1 MKQIMVIQSSSNAN
15 NTLLV
20 LRGWS
25 FAVAFFGTFT
35 TCRAWMSTTIII
47 DRMTGY
53 RYASTYRIQDQDQ
66 FNQLTRRNKKLF
78 STPFELDY
86 YEDSENPFGSNGSIQ
101 SKYSSSL
108 ACPPDTKLVIG
119 LNKYTHDTSLC
130 AADAKTGKV
139 LFAITKERLSRK
151 KHDAGN
157 VASIVEVCLDV
168 LDLDYDDAI
177 EKVVMNNH
185 HHRILPFEKD
195 HRHLQ
200 WEIGLGINGGIEGDE
215 YGDEYNLLNAAG
227 DERIELSHHLAH
239 AYSTA
244 TQSPFETGMV
254 VVMDGM
260 GESYR
265 TMQHARKTKDPTYV
279 SDLNFQTLNDNG
291 SEVSDDFYFDCIP
304 SNLAE
309 QAQSTPFDWR
319 EAESVYVYEKK
330 ADTIDLR
337 PIFKRF
343 TPEHSPPTLYNH
355 GFENMDSV
363 GALYSRVSSHI
374 FGDWNA
380 CGKVMGLAP
389 WIVHSWKEKD
399 SSLLSK
405 KESVEVKPSEESRR
419 ILWGSLYSEEDEKK
433 FQQNK
438 DVVSGL
444 PLIARMDSDLFD
456 GKGNMIHQRRYDFD
470 DSDENRKNSVNEQE
484 DKKDNGA
491 RLPSKVAL
499 EAISLAH
506 RIQVDLEDILIDF
519 VSHFQETT
527 GEENLCIAG
536 GIGLNSV
543 LNGRLSRELGFK
555 NVFISPYPGDEG
567 IAVGCCAYGLFGNEG
582 LDNMTKEATKESD
595 VANID
600 ERRPPIWKSPISPYL
615 GPDPSEMAIKVAI
628 DAASPWLEIDT
639 IRDEGT
645 RLDMIAQEIEIGGV
659 VAWFHGRSEFGPR
672 ALGHRSI
679 LADPRKKGIV
689 RFINQHVKKRESF
702 RPFAPSVL
710 VEHVSEWFEF
720 EGNKEDDNNFSPYMS
735 LTALVKKEKRKR
747 IPAVTHVDG
756 SSRLQ
761 TVTPEAEP
769 LYHKLITKFFELTGV
784 PMVLNTSFNTLPGE
798 PIVESPQDAI
808 RSFLCS
814 MGSIEMLVM
823 GDYVIKRKQADVRA
837 LLGETDKGEQEF
849 LVEPTCPKR
858 AGPTTFETTFEAD
871 GEEVESSSVI
881 TTTRVRMPQR
891 PMHSD
896 KGGAWFYLLD
906 ELEGELLSISDGN
919 VTLNDIVKQ
928 YTAVERRE
936 DDDGLSN
943 ERLEETQVLLQNIVH
958 RLVRLY
964 ENTLIS
970 W

>member
-1 MKQIMVIQSSSNAN
+1 M
-15 NTLLV
+15 
-20 LRGWS
+20 
-25 FAVAFFGTFT
+25 
-35 TCRAWMSTTIII
+35 
-47 DRMTGY
+47 
-53 RYASTYRIQDQDQ
+53 
-66 FNQLTRRNKKLF
+66 
-78 STPFELDY
+78 DY
-86 YEDSENPFGSNGSIQ
+86 YEDAENPFGSESSSSANSE
-101 SKYSSSL
+101 YSSKL

-157 VASIVEVCLDV
+157 VASMVELCLDV

-185 HHRILPFEKD
+185 HHRILPLEKD
-195 HRHLQ
+195 HRHLE
-200 WEIGLGINGGIEGDE
+200 WEVGLGINGGTEGDE
-215 YGDEYNLLNAAG
+215 YNDEYNLLTVAG
-227 DERIELSHHLAH
+227 DKRIELSHHLAH

-265 TMQHARKTKDPTYV
+265 TMLHAKKSNDPTYV
-279 SDLNFQTLNDNG
+279 SDLNFPTPDNNND
-291 SEVSDDFYFDCIP
+291 FPFDCIP

-309 QAQSTPFDWR
+309 QAQSTPYDWR
-319 EAESVYVYEKK
+319 EAETVYLFEKK
-330 ADTIDLR
+330 TDTINLR

-343 TPEHSPPTLYNH
+343 TPERSPPTLYNH

-363 GALYSRVSSHI
+363 GALYSRASSHI

-389 WIVHSWKEKD
+389 WMNHSWEEKD
-399 SSLLSK
+399 TSLLSE
-405 KESVEVKPSEESRR
+405 KEPVEVKPPEETRR
-419 ILWGSLYSEEDEKK
+419 ILMGSLYSEDDEKK
-433 FQQNK
+433 FQQNQ
-438 DVVSGL
+438 DVISGM

-456 GKGNMIHQRRYDFD
+456 GKGDLIPNRRYDFD
-470 DSDENRKNSVNEQE
+470 DSDENSRSNGNEQE
-484 DKKDNGA
+484 DGEDNDA
-491 RLPSKVAL
+491 RLPTKVAL

-506 RIQVDLEDILIDF
+506 RIQVDLEDIVIDF
-519 VSHFQETT
+519 VRHFQETT
-527 GEENLCIAG
+527 DEDNLCIAG
-536 GIGLNSV
+536 GVGLNSV

-555 NVFISPYPGDEG
+555 NTFISPYPGDDG
-567 IAVGCCAYGLFGNEG
+567 IAVGCCAYGLFGNES
-582 LDNMTKEATKESD
+582 LDKMREEGKIENDDNDIEEQ
-595 VANID
+595 
-600 ERRPPIWKSPISPYL
+600 RPPIWKSPISPYL
-615 GPDPSEMAIKVAI
+615 GPDPSEFAMKIAI
-628 DAASPWLEIDT
+628 DAASPWLEVDT
-639 IRDEGT
+639 VRDEGT
-645 RLDMIAQEIEIGGV
+645 RLDMVAQEIEIGGV
-659 VAWFHGRSEFGPR
+659 VAWFHGRSEMGPR

-679 LADPRKKGIV
+679 LADPRKKGLV
-689 RFINQHVKKRESF
+689 RFINQQVKKRESF

-710 VEHVSEWFEF
+710 AEHASEWFDVD
-720 EGNKEDDNNFSPYMS
+720 GNNEDEINFSPYMS
-735 LTALVKKEKRKR
+735 QTAMVKKEKRAR

-761 TVTPEAEP
+761 TVTREAEP
-769 LYHKLITKFFELTGV
+769 LYHKLITKFFEMTGV

-798 PIVESPQDAI
+798 PIVESPEDAI

-823 GDYVIKRKQADVRA
+823 GDYIIKRKQADVRA
-837 LLGETDKGEQEF
+837 LLGETDKGENNF
-849 LVEPTCPKR
+849 LVEPSCPKR

-871 GEEVESSSVI
+871 EEDIESMI

-891 PMHSD
+891 PMHSE
-896 KGGAWFYLLD
+896 KGGQWFYLLD
-906 ELEGELLSISDGN
+906 ELEGELLSVSDGN
-919 VTLNDIVKQ
+919 VTLNDIVAQ
-928 YTAVERRE
+928 YTAVEE
-936 DDDGLSN
+936 GDDDDGLSK
-943 ERLEETQVLLQNIVH
+943 ERLEQTQMLLQNVVH

>member
-1 MKQIMVIQSSSNAN
+1 MASQRGSSSP
-15 NTLLV
+15 NTNSTVLLW
-20 LRGWS
+20 GCS
-25 FAVAFFGTFT
+25 FIIALVGRCAT
-35 TCRAWMSTTIII
+35 TCHALTTTSIIG
-47 DRMTGY
+47 TTTTTNQCY
-53 RYASTYRIQDQDQ
+53 RRTPPPHH
-66 FNQLTRRNKKLF
+66 RNNNKLF
-78 STPFELDY
+78 STPFEMDY
-86 YEDSENPFGSNGSIQ
+86 YEDAENPFGSESSSSANSE
-101 SKYSSSL
+101 YSSKL

-157 VASIVEVCLDV
+157 VASMVELCLDV

-185 HHRILPFEKD
+185 HHRILPLEKD
-195 HRHLQ
+195 HRHLE
-200 WEIGLGINGGIEGDE
+200 WEVGLGINGGTEGDE
-215 YGDEYNLLNAAG
+215 YNDEYNLLTVAG
-227 DERIELSHHLAH
+227 DKRIELSHHLAH

-265 TMQHARKTKDPTYV
+265 TMLHAKKSNDPTYV
-279 SDLNFQTLNDNG
+279 SDLNFPTSDNNND
-291 SEVSDDFYFDCIP
+291 FPFDCIP

-309 QAQSTPFDWR
+309 QAQSTPYDWR
-319 EAESVYVYEKK
+319 EAETVYLFEKK
-330 ADTIDLR
+330 TDTINLR

-343 TPEHSPPTLYNH
+343 TPERSPPTLYNH

-363 GALYSRVSSHI
+363 GALYSRASSHI

-389 WIVHSWKEKD
+389 WMNHSWEEKD
-399 SSLLSK
+399 TSLLSE
-405 KESVEVKPSEESRR
+405 KEPVEVKPSEETRR
-419 ILWGSLYSEEDEKK
+419 ILMGSLYSEDDEKK
-433 FQQNK
+433 FQQNQ
-438 DVVSGL
+438 DVISGM

-456 GKGNMIHQRRYDFD
+456 GKGDLIPNRRYDFD
-470 DSDENRKNSVNEQE
+470 DSDENSRSNGNEQE
-484 DKKDNGA
+484 DGEDNDA
-491 RLPSKVAL
+491 RLPTKVAL

-506 RIQVDLEDILIDF
+506 RIQVDLEDIVIDF
-519 VSHFQETT
+519 VRHFQETT
-527 GEENLCIAG
+527 DEDNLCIAG
-536 GIGLNSV
+536 GVGLNSV

-555 NVFISPYPGDEG
+555 NTFISPYPGDDG
-567 IAVGCCAYGLFGNEG
+567 IAVGCCAYGLFGNES
-582 LDNMTKEATKESD
+582 LDKMREGGKIENDDNDIEEQ
-595 VANID
+595 
-600 ERRPPIWKSPISPYL
+600 RPPIWKSPISPYL
-615 GPDPSEMAIKVAI
+615 GPDPSEMAMKIAI
-628 DAASPWLEIDT
+628 DAASPWLEVDT
-639 IRDEGT
+639 VRDEGT
-645 RLDMIAQEIEIGGV
+645 RLDMVAQEIEIGGV
-659 VAWFHGRSEFGPR
+659 VAWFHGRSEMGPR

-679 LADPRKKGIV
+679 LADPRKKGLV
-689 RFINQHVKKRESF
+689 RFINQQVKKRESF

-710 VEHVSEWFEF
+710 AEHASEWFDVD
-720 EGNKEDDNNFSPYMS
+720 GNNEDEINFSPYMS
-735 LTALVKKEKRKR
+735 QTAMVKKEKRAR

-769 LYHKLITKFFELTGV
+769 LYHKLITKFFEMTGV

-798 PIVESPQDAI
+798 PIVESPEDAI

-823 GDYVIKRKQADVRA
+823 GDYIIKRKQADVRA
-837 LLGETDKGEQEF
+837 LLGETDKGENNF
-849 LVEPTCPKR
+849 LVEPGCPKR

-871 GEEVESSSVI
+871 EEDIESMI

-891 PMHSD
+891 PMHSE
-896 KGGAWFYLLD
+896 KGGQWFYLLD
-906 ELEGELLSISDGN
+906 ELEGELLSVSDGN
-919 VTLNDIVKQ
+919 VTLNDIVAQ
-928 YTAVERRE
+928 YTAVEE
-936 DDDGLSN
+936 GDDDDGMSK
-943 ERLEETQVLLQNIVH
+943 ERLEQTQMLLQNVVH